1 MSPEGHVFMPP
12 PPKTRKK
19 NQHLPPH
26 SLNDSLVLNPLN
38 QTRFNN
44 ATGERIY
51 RFIEGNPVFSASANS
66 QVISTN
72 SNETVSFIAH
82 GMQNP
87 VHAVNVAPSAVPQ
100 MMHPGGAAMAPLPYQ
115 TVATVATP
123 ATERGIKIGG
133 KEEYY
138 IRSTYKKGSWMWK

>member
-1 MSPEGHVFMPP
+1 MGIISSKSPMMAYFNGELWVSAHDEAG
-12 PPKTRKK
+12 R
-19 NQHLPPH
+19 
-26 SLNDSLVLNPLN
+26 
-38 QTRFNN
+38 RCWFNN